1 MRHGIVHLL
10 IFICF
15 AACFYGCRSSRS
27 VTRKTVTEA
36 TGEEKQTTTD
46 GVIELARRDSSNE
59 EHVLDVYREDS
70 THIRINYD
78 SLGRIKEIDFSNRKT
93 EKRTGKNQSSSFQ
106 DHKETTSQAE
116 TVVTRKSD
124 VKQQSQEKEKVTNGC
139 SLWTFLKFMFFF
151 LSFAWS
157 MITGAGLIVLSAGY
171 GKNKPLCSGRTDE
184 TDYHS
189 GGTFSIKFRKWNRQT
204 RDGGDMVILT
214 AARLRKKAT
223 DESIEN
229 SSYKLFLTDTT
240 TGRPLNC
247 WECLVMEFNGKR
259 ITI

>member
-15 AACFYGCRSSRS
+15 AACFYGCRSPRS

-124 VKQQSQEKEKVTNGC
+124 VKQQSQEKEKVTNVC

-151 LSFAWS
+151 LSF
-157 MITGAGLIVLSAGY
+157 
-171 GKNKPLCSGRTDE
+171 
-184 TDYHS
+184 
-189 GGTFSIKFRKWNRQT
+189 
-204 RDGGDMVILT
+204 
-214 AARLRKKAT
+214 
-223 DESIEN
+223 
-229 SSYKLFLTDTT
+229 
-240 TGRPLNC
+240 
-247 WECLVMEFNGKR
+247 CLVHDNWGR
-259 ITI
+259 IKSFIRRLWKK

>member
-36 TGEEKQTTTD
+36 TGEETQTTTD

-151 LSFAWS
+151 LSF
-157 MITGAGLIVLSAGY
+157 
-171 GKNKPLCSGRTDE
+171 
-184 TDYHS
+184 
-189 GGTFSIKFRKWNRQT
+189 
-204 RDGGDMVILT
+204 
-214 AARLRKKAT
+214 
-223 DESIEN
+223 
-229 SSYKLFLTDTT
+229 
-240 TGRPLNC
+240 
-247 WECLVMEFNGKR
+247 CLVHDNWGR
-259 ITI
+259 INSFIRRLWKK

>member
-15 AACFYGCRSSRS
+15 AACFYGCRSPHS

-46 GVIELARRDSSNE
+46 GAIELARRDSSNE

-70 THIRINYD
+70 THIRIDYD

-157 MITGAGLIVLSAGY
+157 MITGAGLKVLSADY

-184 TDYHS
+184 ADYH
-189 GGTFSIKFRKWNRQT
+189 FRGN
-204 RDGGDMVILT
+204 
-214 AARLRKKAT
+214 
-223 DESIEN
+223 
-229 SSYKLFLTDTT
+229 LFYQVPEMEPAD
-240 TGRPLNC
+240 TGR
-247 WECLVMEFNGKR
+247 R
-259 ITI
+259 